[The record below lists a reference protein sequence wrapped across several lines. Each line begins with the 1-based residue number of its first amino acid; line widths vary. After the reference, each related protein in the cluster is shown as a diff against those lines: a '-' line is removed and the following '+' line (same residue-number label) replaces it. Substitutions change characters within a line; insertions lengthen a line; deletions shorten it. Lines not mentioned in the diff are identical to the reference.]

1 MSEKKIYDI
10 PLKGGRKIRI
20 RQGAFGSG
28 EHETTLACLKHIQNM
43 ELKGK
48 KVLDVGCG
56 TGILGIAASLLGA
69 EMCIGFDP
77 SLAACETAVFCN
89 ELNGVTNNHIICGYN
104 DAVSGRFDVVAANI
118 YQDILIAL
126 CPYIADVL
134 TEQGLALLSGIP
146 LEYNYEVKVCY
157 ERQGFKVLDLN
168 IHDEYSTILLQK
180 GG

>member
-1 MSEKKIYDI
+1 MNEKKIYDI
-10 PLKGGRKIRI
+10 PLKDGRKMRI

-28 EHETTLACLKHIQNM
+28 EHETTLACLKHLQNM

-118 YQDILIAL
+118 YQDILITL

>member
-1 MSEKKIYDI
+1 MVHRKIYDI
-10 PLKGGRKIRI
+10 PLKGGRKMRI

-28 EHETTLACLKHIQNM
+28 EHETTLACLKHLQNI

-56 TGILGIAASLLGA
+56 TGILGIAAFLLGA

-104 DAVSGRFDVVAANI
+104 DAVSGRFDVVTANI

-126 CPYIADVL
+126 CPYIDDVL

>member
-1 MSEKKIYDI
+1 MNEKKIYDI
-10 PLKGGRKIRI
+10 PLKGGRKMRI

-28 EHETTLACLKHIQNM
+28 EHETTLACLKHLQNM

-126 CPYIADVL
+126 CPYIADHL
-134 TEQGLALLSGIP
+134 TYEGLALLSGIP
-146 LEYNYEVKVCY
+146 IEYNYDVRVCY

>member
-1 MSEKKIYDI
+1 MNEKKIYDI
-10 PLKGGRKIRI
+10 PLKGGRKMRI

-28 EHETTLACLKHIQNM
+28 EHETTLACLKHLQNM

-118 YQDILIAL
+118 YQDILITL
-126 CPYIADVL
+126 CPYIADIL
-134 TEQGLALLSGIP
+134 TVQGLALLSGIP

>member
-1 MSEKKIYDI
+1 MNEKKIYDI
-10 PLKGGRKIRI
+10 PLKGGRKMRI

-28 EHETTLACLKHIQNM
+28 EHETTLACLKHLQNI

>member
-1 MSEKKIYDI
+1 M
-10 PLKGGRKIRI
+10 RI

-28 EHETTLACLKHIQNM
+28 EHETTLACLKHLQNI

-77 SLAACETAVFCN
+77 SLAACKTAVFCN

-126 CPYIADVL
+126 CPYITDVL